1 MVQVLANSTAGI
13 TILSSSEKSA
23 SVDSYTLKAFRAA
36 QRLALAA
43 PPNGHS
49 GSATAY
55 KRKYVRNTAVGG
67 VGYRRMLGRGM
78 ADDGCSARPTV
89 GTAET

>member
-1 MVQVLANSTAGI
+1 MREVCGMDVVNRRFSRDS
-13 TILSSSEKSA
+13 ILTTEER
-23 SVDSYTLKAFRAA
+23 VVFDDIRPGLLGLRAA

-43 PPNGHS
+43 PPNGHY

-78 ADDGCSARPTV
+78 ADDGY
-89 GTAET
+89 

>member
-1 MVQVLANSTAGI
+1 MAWYF
-13 TILSSSEKSA
+13 SSPV
-23 SVDSYTLKAFRAA
+23 VDSIWVFRVEVAA
-36 QRLALAA
+36 QRSALAA

-67 VGYRRMLGRGM
+67 VGYRRCWAGAWQVTGVRR
-78 ADDGCSARPTV
+78 A
-89 GTAET
+89 